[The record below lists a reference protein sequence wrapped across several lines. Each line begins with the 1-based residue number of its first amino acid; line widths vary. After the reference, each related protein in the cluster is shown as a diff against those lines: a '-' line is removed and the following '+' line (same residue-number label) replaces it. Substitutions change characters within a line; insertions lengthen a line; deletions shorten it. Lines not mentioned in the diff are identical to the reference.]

1 MHYPWWYVPYI
12 TAPMLIAVISVVHV
26 LVSHYAV
33 GGGLFLAVEVGYARR
48 SRDGEYLSYLRG
60 HARFFV
66 LLTVV
71 FGAIT
76 GVGIWWTIGLSSPL
90 ATEVLI
96 RTFVFGWAT
105 EWVFFV
111 LELVSAFIF
120 LYYWDRLPEKTHVL
134 IGRIYALAAWIS
146 LVLITGITAFMLN
159 SGNWAFQRE
168 SHNFWAAF
176 FNPQFL
182 PQTIARTGGALLLSS
197 LYVYL
202 HASLKAR
209 NARLRDMIASRS
221 ARPAMLGAILV
232 TIGGIGWYALLPDT
246 AAATL
251 ASAAVLNVL
260 MALIFALTAVV
271 FVLLYV
277 GPYRNPGW
285 LSPGF
290 AGSLCLFGIAAFA
303 TGEFIRE
310 AVRKPFVVDGVVLG
324 NHVFPS
330 QVPKLRSR
338 GYLEGGAWTKT
349 YVQQNYP
356 QVVGDRS
363 LAGHDSDSPL
373 KKGAVA
379 EPQLPGGPQIAH
391 GTSLAHAGS
400 IEDQRLRKLPSLDRE
415 VLGRVLFLYHCND
428 CHAGRVGYSA
438 LGPLLQGRPRSAI
451 LDRIKH
457 LDEIY
462 FMPPWC
468 GTDEEAE
475 MLTDYLMRISPR
487 QPPGKRPWADNA
499 ASGDCPDFRGAVREN
514 GTVPLAAEGDRH
526 IFRPKMGRKMSQS
539 PTYEGGAP

>member
-1 MHYPWWYVPYI
+1 MHYPWWYVPYL

-33 GGGLFLAVEVGYARR
+33 GGGLFLAVEVGYAYR
-48 SRDGEYLSYLRG
+48 SRDREYLNYLRG

-76 GVGIWWTIGLSSPL
+76 GVGIWWTIGLTSPL

-111 LELVSAFIF
+111 IELVAAFIF
-120 LYYWDRLPEKTHVL
+120 LYYWDRLPEKTHVG
-134 IGRIYALAAWIS
+134 IGWIYALAAWIS

-159 SGNWAFQRE
+159 SGDWAFHASSQ
-168 SHNFWAAF
+168 NFWVAF

-202 HASLKAR
+202 HTSLKTR
-209 NARLRDMIASRS
+209 NSRLRDMIASRS
-221 ARPAMLGAILV
+221 ARPAMLGAVLITV
-232 TIGGIGWYALLPDT
+232 GGIGWYLFLPDT

-260 MALIFALTAVV
+260 MVLIFALTAVV

-290 AGSLCLFGIAAFA
+290 AGSLCLFGIAAFS

-310 AVRKPFVVDGVVLG
+310 AVRKPFVVDGVVLS
-324 NHVFPS
+324 N
-330 QVPKLRSR
+330 QVLPKEVTRLRSN
-338 GYLEGGAWTKT
+338 GYLEGGVWTKA
-349 YVQQNYP
+349 YVKQHYLS
-356 QVVGDRS
+356 VLGDRNAS
-363 LAGHDSDSPL
+363 RD
-373 KKGAVA
+373 KV
-379 EPQLPGGPQIAH
+379 ER
-391 GTSLAHAGS
+391 S
-400 IEDQRLRKLPSLDRE
+400 IEDKLLRKLSPIDRG
-415 VLGRVLFLYHCND
+415 VLGKVLFLYHCND

-451 LDRIKH
+451 LERVKH
-457 LDEIY
+457 LDDIY

-475 MLTDYLMRISPR
+475 VLTDYLMTISPR
-487 QPPGKRPWADNA
+487 EPPGKRPWQNKAADA
-499 ASGDCPDFRGAVREN
+499 EPTEGA
-514 GTVPLAAEGDRH
+514 TP
-526 IFRPKMGRKMSQS
+526 
-539 PTYEGGAP
+539 